1 MTYLSKT
8 KLHIASVALVVAA
21 SAAGTTA
28 SAFGIGSP
36 LPPNLDFP
44 EEGAFEG
51 RSGGCF
57 LFVCPAKPQV
67 TKDAAT
73 TMIGE

>member
-1 MTYLSKT
+1 MTHFSRN
-8 KLHIASVALVVAA
+8 KLRIATVALVVAA

-36 LPPNLDFP
+36 VPPNLIFP
-44 EEGAFEG
+44 EEDAFES
-51 RSGGCF
+51 RSGDCF

-73 TMIGE
+73 TKIGE